1 MRLPKIPRGV
11 FGVGRLKMKK
21 KARGVFGVGRLK
33 KRKIARKKCVWSGSL
48 EKIKDR
54 HRLRYVPYKITLRM
68 SS

>member
-33 KRKIARKKCVWSGSL
+33 KSKIDTVSDMFL
-48 EKIKDR
+48 I
-54 HRLRYVPYKITLRM
+54 RLP
-68 SS
+68 